1 MSIKLS
7 PKHGLNP
14 TIATCFFC
22 GKDKN
27 ELILAGRI
35 NRNDDEMPMHTII
48 DYEPCDEC
56 KAKMNKGI
64 TLIAATTKPT
74 CPNQMPIQNEVY
86 PTGQWCVVTENFIKN
101 NIKSKEVVN
110 NILKMRKACIEPELI
125 EMLTKA
131 SKEQ

>member
-27 ELILAGRI
+27 ELILAGKI

-48 DYEPCDEC
+48 NYEPCDEC

-64 TLIAATTKPT
+64 TLIAAATNQHVRTK
-74 CPNQMPIQNEVY
+74 CQ
-86 PTGQWCVVTENFIKN
+86 CRTEYTQQ
-101 NIKSKEVVN
+101 VN
-110 NILKMRKACIEPELI
+110 GVL
-125 EMLTKA
+125 
-131 SKEQ
+131 